1 MDTMLID
8 AETTQADDVLTDPA
22 HAVGD
27 VNSLPAMFEPSQAL
41 AAARRLYL
49 RNRTGVRFFC
59 ENRRVVPVDQL
70 EPIDEPLQP
79 VF

>member
-8 AETTQADDVLTDPA
+8 AETRTTDDAFIDPV
-22 HAVGD
+22 HAAED
-27 VNSLPAMFEPSQAL
+27 VNSLSAMLEPSQAL
-41 AAARRLYL
+41 AAARRLYQ

-70 EPIDEPLQP
+70 EPLEEPLES
-79 VF
+79 VC

>member
-8 AETTQADDVLTDPA
+8 ADTKQTDDPVADPA
-22 HAVGD
+22 YATED
-27 VNSLPAMFEPSQAL
+27 VNSLPAMLEPSQAL

-49 RNRTGVRFFC
+49 RNRSGVRFFC

-70 EPIDEPLQP
+70 EPLDEPLASA
-79 VF
+79 F